1 MHTDEHTDPLVEL
14 GYEQKDVDAKRIFK
28 YTIGFFVF
36 AFVAWFGTYFV
47 YWKLGYAEV
56 KPNMNS
62 IVSSKLPPAVN
73 PRLQTNI
80 TAKTDIRDMR
90 KSETELLSTSG
101 DSTLV
106 KGAQRI
112 PIEQA
117 IKLTAERGGQ
127 PTVTQR

>member
-1 MHTDEHTDPLVEL
+1 MHTDDNTDPLVEL
-14 GYEQKDVDAKRIFK
+14 GYEKKDVDAKRVFK
-28 YTIGFFVF
+28 YTVGFFVF

-47 YWKLGYAEV
+47 YWKLGYAEAP
-56 KPNMNS
+56 PNVNNL
-62 IVSSKLPPAVN
+62 VSSKLPSANN

-90 KSETELLSTSG
+90 KAETELLTTSG

-117 IKLTAERGGQ
+117 IKLTAERAGR
-127 PTVTQR
+127 TTTAQR